1 MKTKTSNL
9 PRVLRVLC
17 AILASTASRPG
28 RVRGRHAAF
37 TLLEMAI
44 VLAILALV
52 THIAVVRL
60 VDDTYKPRL
69 ARRQLDDI
77 HAAICGKPGALDPA
91 GQPTWTGF
99 VADMG
104 RLPVAIRDREGGPLT
119 LGELWQCPDSD
130 GIAFGPRCANAENL
144 VKPDGTSAAPTDAD
158 PDVFVMGGWRGP
170 YLRLPSGRTSLF
182 DPWGNEYANGADA
195 SRAHLIDADGAVA
208 QEGREIHAVVG
219 FGSDGAPNWDKKTE
233 AARDMTITN
242 DIAATLTVTPYFTVS
257 VTDENGSATFAQD
270 DKEHSTVL
278 RVYGPCGDK
287 VMVASSGE
295 QSIKSGHPITVG
307 DLTPGPRVFRIQCDG
322 VPCAVH
328 SVILSPGD
336 NTVSIRE
343 LFREKPEAGRSLEAQ
358 P

>member
-28 RVRGRHAAF
+28 RVRGGCAAF

-104 RLPVAIRDREGGPLT
+104 RLPTSLE
-119 LGELWQCPDSD
+119 ELWKCPEGETGRVLSPSGGEEEDIHLFC
-130 GIAFGPRCANAENL
+130 GWNGPY
-144 VKPDGTSAAPTDAD
+144 VKPTRDG
-158 PDVFVMGGWRGP
+158 
-170 YLRLPSGRTSLF
+170 RLL
-182 DPWGNEYANGADA
+182 DPWGNPYVLTTND
-195 SRAHLIDADGAVA
+195 
-208 QEGREIHAVVG
+208 VG
-219 FGSDGAPNWDKKTE
+219 LTCVCTYGSDGVRDPENPNGLHESALDIC
-233 AARDMTITN
+233 ITN
-242 DIAATLTVTPYFTVS
+242 DVSTTLSVDVTFWKW
-257 VTDENGSATFAQD
+257 D
-270 DKEHSTVL
+270 
-278 RVYGPCGDK
+278 
-287 VMVASSGE
+287 SSGTNSVRE
-295 QSIKSGHPITVG
+295 FVSTHDYDGSTAFARMYSPDVRDGHCETIRVPSIPTVVTNASGSFTLA
-307 DLTPGPRVFRIQCDG
+307 DLTPGPRVLRIWMEDG
-322 VPCAVH
+322 KKGIPHPVVLH
-328 SVILSPGD
+328 PGA
-336 NTVSIRE
+336 NRVV
-343 LFREKPEAGRSLEAQ
+343 FAQ
-358 P
+358 EIIGDE